1 MNCTPKISIVVPTYC
16 EEQNIAELTVRLFA
30 ATAIAQ
36 LPAELIIVDDN
47 SCDGT
52 IELCEELSLTYPI
65 RLITRAD
72 ERGLATAVIRGLQE
86 AQGDY
91 VVVMDAD
98 LSHPPMKVP
107 ELLTPLESGTADFV
121 IGSRYAD
128 GGTVDE
134 SWSFFRHLNSRI
146 AGWLAIGLTRAKDP
160 MAGFFAIRRDTLGDL
175 SNLNP
180 CGYKIGLE
188 VMVRCGCKRV
198 AEVPIHF
205 EDRKYGESKLNLK
218 EQWLYIQ
225 HLFRLYAFR
234 FPELLRFAMFGA
246 VGVSGMIVDLATFR
260 GLMPVMG
267 LATGRAVAIWI
278 AMTWNFALNRRLT
291 FSEPSGS
298 HPLGEYCR
306 FCTACMVGASLSWAT
321 SLSLIRFTD
330 AFRNH
335 PVSAA
340 VIGTGIAA
348 VVNYALCRLWVF
360 GKRKPLSPPAILQFP
375 VEQRLDPKVART
387 KAAA

>member
-1 MNCTPKISIVVPTYC
+1 
-16 EEQNIAELTVRLFA
+16 
-30 ATAIAQ
+30 
-36 LPAELIIVDDN
+36 
-47 SCDGT
+47 
-52 IELCEELSLTYPI
+52 
-65 RLITRAD
+65 
-72 ERGLATAVIRGLQE
+72 
-86 AQGDY
+86 
-91 VVVMDAD
+91 
-98 LSHPPMKVP
+98 
-107 ELLTPLESGTADFV
+107 
-121 IGSRYAD
+121 
-128 GGTVDE
+128 
-134 SWSFFRHLNSRI
+134 
-146 AGWLAIGLTRAKDP
+146 

-188 VMVRCGCKRV
+188 VMVRCGCERM

-205 EDRKYGESKLNLK
+205 EDRKYGESKLRLK

-246 VGVSGMIVDLATFR
+246 LGVSGMFVDLATFR

-267 LATGRAVAIWI
+267 LAAGRAVAIWV
-278 AMTWNFALNRRLT
+278 AMAWSFALNRRLT
-291 FSEPSGS
+291 FREPSGS
-298 HPLGEYCR
+298 HPRGEYCR
-306 FCTACMVGASLSWAT
+306 FCTACMVGAGISWAT
-321 SLSLIRFTD
+321 SLGLIHSTE

-340 VIGTGIAA
+340 VIGTGVAA
-348 VVNYALCRLWVF
+348 LVNCVLCSLWAF